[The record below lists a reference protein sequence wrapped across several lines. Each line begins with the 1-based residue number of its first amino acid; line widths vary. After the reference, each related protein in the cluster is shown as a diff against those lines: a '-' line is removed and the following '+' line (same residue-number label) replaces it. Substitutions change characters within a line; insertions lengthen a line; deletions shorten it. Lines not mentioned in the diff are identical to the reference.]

1 MKLLALILSFFLCF
15 TGINAQNIDSVK
27 HIVVV
32 TKLQDNMALINNDD
46 INVIN
51 KVFYERNI
59 LDSLNII
66 NDTIIRNLN
75 LVKTKQD
82 TIILNQ
88 QKIIQNDSLIKQNYQ
103 LSIDKQNKMIQD
115 NKEAIKS
122 QKTQKTIWQSATGLL
137 AIVLVVVLLI

>member
-51 KVFYERNI
+51 KVF
-59 LDSLNII
+59 LWKKHS
-66 NDTIIRNLN
+66 
-75 LVKTKQD
+75 
-82 TIILNQ
+82 
-88 QKIIQNDSLIKQNYQ
+88 
-103 LSIDKQNKMIQD
+103 
-115 NKEAIKS
+115 
-122 QKTQKTIWQSATGLL
+122 W
-137 AIVLVVVLLI
+137 